1 MALAAMLTQT
11 LIPRKNGGRVPAA
24 ELLMVGYGARQHI
37 RKNALQHLH
46 QEITITRKQGSF
58 TMEESLAHLVMQ
70 QELTREEAMTRAI
83 HLEDLD
89 MLLKGKGL

>member
-1 MALAAMLTQT
+1 
-11 LIPRKNGGRVPAA
+11 
-24 ELLMVGYGARQHI
+24 
-37 RKNALQHLH
+37 
-46 QEITITRKQGSF
+46 
-58 TMEESLAHLVMQ
+58 MEESLAHLVMQ